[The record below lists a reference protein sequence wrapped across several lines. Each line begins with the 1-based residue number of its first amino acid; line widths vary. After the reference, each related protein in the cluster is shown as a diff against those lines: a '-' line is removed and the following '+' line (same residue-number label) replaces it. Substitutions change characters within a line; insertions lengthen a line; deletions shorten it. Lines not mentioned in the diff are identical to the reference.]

1 MHASTRK
8 PPRSDEEAMTNRR
21 RAAAL
26 LLLPLLFVVAITSIG
41 RYLHIFAA
49 FDFFGAGGGFF
60 GAGGDGPTAQR
71 PPLRRKNERA
81 VGASRVTSPKGGDK
95 QIGSGA
101 KNTSNVKPKLEP
113 NALPPSGTPPT
124 TGRSTESAP
133 TKSQH
138 KSKPTALPSK
148 SDTKRD
154 DGGATK
160 PRQHAKLKLAWLMS
174 FPNSGSSYTTKLV
187 RTMTNASTATNYG
200 ASTRDKYGCSR
211 PIAPELESTGP
222 FWQSNTYEQLGG
234 GGGGGGG
241 GYLLTKTHC
250 GGYCNGCGPSKYFE
264 TAQSFADACST
275 GKKSTHCRR
284 YVDGKATGQT
294 KADKEEKRFEIV
306 RYDGTSV
313 VERAV
318 HLIRNPFDNVVSRFH
333 LKAKELDSR
342 RHDKNN
348 NGSQN
353 RHYEYNKDGFRKWCK
368 HIDAS
373 FVKEESI
380 LTAFSSRKDLLN
392 GIPCHADFIRYLLWH
407 HYAERTQANLMLP
420 TLVLH
425 YEDYFTG
432 FNETITDLMAFL
444 GIEYMRNEPELFEGG
459 KMYRDYFT
467 TSEKRA
473 VNKLARSITANN
485 TWARIERYFSSY

>member
-1 MHASTRK
+1 MAKR
-8 PPRSDEEAMTNRR
+8 RR

-49 FDFFGAGGGFF
+49 FDFFGAGG
-60 GAGGDGPTAQR
+60 DGPTAREQG
-71 PPLRRKNERA
+71 PPPRRKNDRA
-81 VGASRVTSPKGGDK
+81 GGASRATSTKGGDK

-101 KNTSNVKPKLEP
+101 NKAKAKLEP
-113 NALPPSGTPPT
+113 
-124 TGRSTESAP
+124 TGGSRESAP
-133 TKSQH
+133 TKAQH
-138 KSKPTALPSK
+138 KSKSTTALPNIHV
-148 SDTKRD
+148 DEKRD
-154 DGGATK
+154 DGDNTK
-160 PRQHAKLKLAWLMS
+160 LSRQHAKLKLAWLMS

-211 PIAPELESTGP
+211 QIAPKLESTGP
-222 FWQSNTYEQLGG
+222 FWQSNTYEHLGG
-234 GGGGGGG
+234 GGSGSGGE
-241 GYLLTKTHC
+241 YLLTKTHC
-250 GGYCNGCGPSKYFE
+250 GGYCNGCGPSQYFE

-275 GKKSTHCRR
+275 GKKSTRCRR
-284 YVDGKATGQT
+284 YADGTATGQA
-294 KADKEEKRFEIV
+294 KADKEENRFEIV
-306 RYDGTSV
+306 RYDGAAV
-313 VERAV
+313 VERVV

-348 NGSQN
+348 DGSHN
-353 RHYEYNKDGFRKWCK
+353 RHFEYNKDGFRKWCK

-373 FVKEESI
+373 FLEEESI
-380 LTAFSSRKDLLN
+380 LTAFSSRKELLSR
-392 GIPCHADFIRYLLWH
+392 IPCHADFIRYLLWH

-432 FNETITDLMAFL
+432 FNETISDLMAFL
-444 GIEYMRNEPELFEGG
+444 GIEHMRNEPELFESG

-473 VNKLARSITANN
+473 VNELARSITTNN
-485 TWARIERYFSSY
+485 TWARIERYFSSYF